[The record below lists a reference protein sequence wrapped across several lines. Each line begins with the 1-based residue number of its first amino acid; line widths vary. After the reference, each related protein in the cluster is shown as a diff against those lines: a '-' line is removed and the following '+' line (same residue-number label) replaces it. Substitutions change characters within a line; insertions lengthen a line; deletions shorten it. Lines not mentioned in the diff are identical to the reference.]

1 MKAKASFYIFTFL
14 VLGMC
19 LMLTESCKKD
29 DDTNPP
35 IGPVPILTTADVT
48 EITPGSAKCGGNIT
62 SDGGPTVTERGVC
75 WSTGLTPTIADSK
88 TSDGTGAG
96 TFTSTISGL
105 TAGTTYYVRSYATN
119 ANGTGYGA
127 ALSFQ
132 AFNLAI
138 VMVSIP
144 AGTFTMGS
152 PITEVNHNS
161 DETQHEVTLT
171 TFRMSKFEIS
181 NTQFAAFLN
190 AKTIGSEG
198 LYAAGTYPTEALI
211 YASSGNYDWGLH
223 YALGQWAPVV
233 GYENHPVINVTWY
246 GAAEFATFM
255 GGQLPTEAE
264 WEYACRAGTNTPFN
278 TGICLNNLQ
287 ANYKWAYPY
296 NTCTNTNMTY
306 PGKTQSVG
314 SYSPNAFGL
323 HDMHGNVWEWCN
335 DWYGTYPT
343 SPQTDPTGAATGLD
357 RVIRGG
363 GWDSLVGGCRA
374 AYRFN
379 INPDNHFI
387 SMGFRLVSPE

>member
-1 MKAKASFYIFTFL
+1 MKTKTSFYLFSFL

-19 LMLTESCKKD
+19 LMLTESCDKD
-29 DDTNPP
+29 DE
-35 IGPVPILTTADVT
+35 PVPILTTSDVT
-48 EITPGSAKCGGNIT
+48 EITPVSAKCGGHIT
-62 SDGGPTVTERGVC
+62 SNGGATVTERGVC

-88 TSDGTGAG
+88 TSEVPGTS

-132 AFNLAI
+132 AFNLSI

-144 AGTFTMGS
+144 GGTFTMGS
-152 PITEVNHNS
+152 PITEVDRYPNES
-161 DETQHEVTLT
+161 QHVVTLT
-171 TFRMSKFEIS
+171 PFRMNKFEIT

-190 AKTIGSEG
+190 AKSIGSDG

-211 YASSGNYDWGLH
+211 YTSMYNYDLGLH

-255 GGQLPTEAE
+255 GGHLPTEAQ
-264 WEYACRAGTNTPFN
+264 WEYACRAGTTTTFN

-287 ANYKWAYPY
+287 ANYNWAYPY

-314 SYSPNAFGL
+314 SYNPNAFGL

-335 DWYGTYPT
+335 DWYGAYYIG
-343 SPQTDPTGAATGLD
+343 PQTDPTGSATGLS
-357 RVIRGG
+357 RVMRGG
-363 GWDSLVGGCRA
+363 GWFVGGADGCRSA
-374 AYRFN
+374 FRLYGP
-379 INPDNHFI
+379 PDGYSDNR
-387 SMGFRLVSPE
+387 GFRLVSPE